1 MLKELYIKNVAVI
14 EEVRVNFEEG
24 FNVLTGETGAG
35 KSILIDSI
43 NMAIGNRTSK
53 DLVRSGCDKAVVSA
67 CFSADEKI
75 NAFLEENGIEPDAES
90 VILSRQLTKDAK
102 STSRINGMTVTGSIL
117 KEAGKLLIDIHGQN
131 DNYFLLSNKY
141 HISYLDDYASL
152 SGAKEKYLEKYHKLM
167 EINKK
172 IKELSEN
179 EADKERRMELLSFQL
194 DEIDTAKLK
203 KGESEDIEARI
214 TYLSNIEKIVSGAG
228 EAHEALYAAENNA
241 FDCLQEAIK
250 ALNSAKEY
258 DSGLSEAAERLES
271 ALIEIEDV
279 ASELGSYLGK
289 ADFDENELDLLQN
302 RINLINNL
310 KRKYGSTEEEI
321 LAYREKI
328 ALELSDLESSD
339 EILLKYEKEA
349 AELKKAALAAAED
362 LHKKRIFSAEKLA
375 KEIMAELSELDMP
388 KVTFKA
394 AVTEKLDAEGE
405 KVLSSNGFDEVEF
418 LISANP
424 GESLKPLSKIASGGE
439 LSRIML
445 ALKSI
450 FADSDTVETLIFDE
464 IDTGVSGRAAQK
476 IAEKISRLSRK
487 KQVFSIT
494 HLAQLASMADFHYL
508 IKKTTGEDKTST
520 SLKLLDEEERTKELA
535 RIMGGAYI
543 TDLTLENAKE
553 MLSLA
558 KEVKNSYE

>member
-1 MLKELYIKNVAVI
+1 MLNELYIKNVAVI

-67 CFSADEKI
+67 CFSANEKI
-75 NAFLEENGIEPDAES
+75 NAFLEENGIETDEES
-90 VILSRQLTKDAK
+90 VILSRQLTKEAK
-102 STSRINGMTVTGSIL
+102 STSRINGMTVTGGIL

-141 HISYLDDYASL
+141 HISYLDSFAGL
-152 SGAKEKYLEKYHKLM
+152 EKEKEEYLKVYEEFTKLS
-167 EINKK
+167 NK
-172 IKELSEN
+172 IKELAEN
-179 EADKERRMELLSFQL
+179 ETDKERRIELLSFQL
-194 DEIDTAKLK
+194 EEIDLAKLK
-203 KGESEDIEARI
+203 AGESEDIEARI

-228 EAHEALYAAENNA
+228 EAHEKLYSAENNA
-241 FDCLQEAIK
+241 YDLLKDAIK
-250 ALNSAKEY
+250 SVNSAKDY
-258 DSGLSEAAERLES
+258 DAALKDAAERLEA

-279 ASELGSYLGK
+279 SAELGSYLGK
-289 ADFDENELDLLQN
+289 ADFDEKEFDYLQN
-302 RINLINNL
+302 RIDVINSL
-310 KRKYGSTEEEI
+310 KRKYGESEEEI
-321 LAYREKI
+321 LKYREKI
-328 ALELSDLESSD
+328 ALELLELEGSD
-339 EILLKYEKEA
+339 EILLKYKEDLKRLKEEALLA
-349 AELKKAALAAAED
+349 AEG
-362 LHKKRIFSAEKLA
+362 LHKKRIAAGKKLA
-375 KEIMAELSELDMP
+375 EEIMKELKELDMP
-388 KVTFKA
+388 KVTFCA
-394 AVTEKLDAEGE
+394 NVSEKKDSSGE
-405 KVLSSNGFDEVEF
+405 AHLSALGYDEVEF

-450 FADSDTVETLIFDE
+450 FADSDTAETLIFDE

-487 KQVFSIT
+487 KQVLSIT
-494 HLAQLASMADFHYL
+494 HLAQIASMADNHYL
-508 IKKTTGEDKTST
+508 IKKTTEEDKTST
-520 SLKLLDEEERTKELA
+520 SLKLLSEEEKGEELA
-535 RIMGGAYI
+535 RIIGGAYI

-553 MLSLA
+553 MLALA
-558 KEVKNSYE
+558 KEVKKNYE

>member
-1 MLKELYIKNVAVI
+1 MLKELFIKNIAVI
-14 EEVRVNFEEG
+14 EEVRVNFEDG

-43 NMAIGNRTSK
+43 NMAMGNRTSK
-53 DLVRSGCDKAVVSA
+53 DLVRTGCDKAVVSA
-67 CFSADEKI
+67 CFSATKEI
-75 NAFLEENGIEPDAES
+75 NAYLEENGIEPDEEN

-117 KEAGKLLIDIHGQN
+117 KEVSKLLIDIHGQN

-141 HISYLDDYASL
+141 HISYLDDYAKL
-152 SGAKEKYLEKYHKLM
+152 ENEKESYLEKYQKLC
-167 EINKK
+167 EIERK

-179 EADKERRMELLSFQL
+179 AADKERKIELLSFQL
-194 DEIDTAKLK
+194 EEIDGAKLK
-203 KGESEDIEARI
+203 KGESEDIESRI

-228 EAHEALYAAENNA
+228 AAHEALYSAESNA
-241 FDCLQEAIK
+241 YDCLKDAIK
-250 ALNSAKEY
+250 SINSAKEY
-258 DSGLSEAAERLES
+258 DFALQSAAERLES

-279 ASELGSYLGK
+279 SGDLSSYLGK
-289 ADFDENELDLLQN
+289 ADFDEKEFDLLQN
-302 RINLINNL
+302 RIDLINGL
-310 KRKYGSTEEEI
+310 KRKYGQSEEEI
-321 LAYREKI
+321 LKYREKI
-328 ALELSDLESSD
+328 VLELSELESGD
-339 EILLKYEKEA
+339 EILEKLKKEA
-349 AELKKAALAAAED
+349 CEVKAETFALAEA
-362 LHKKRIFSAEKLA
+362 LHKKRISAAEKLK

-388 KVTFKA
+388 KVTFKSD
-394 AVTEKLDAEGE
+394 VKEKLDSQCE

-494 HLAQLASMADFHYL
+494 HLAQIASMADYHYL
-508 IKKTTGEDKTST
+508 IKKTTGEESTST
-520 SLKLLDEEERTKELA
+520 SLTLLTEEERTNELA
-535 RIMGGAYI
+535 RIIGGAYI
-543 TDLTLENAKE
+543 TDLTLKNSEE

-558 KEVKNSYE
+558 KEVKEKI

>member
-14 EEVRVNFEEG
+14 EEVRVSFEEG

-53 DLVRSGCDKAVVSA
+53 DLVRSGCDKAVVSV
-67 CFSADEKI
+67 CFSANNRI
-75 NAFLEENGIEPDAES
+75 NSFLEENGIEVDEET

-141 HISYLDDYASL
+141 HMDCLDDYAKL
-152 SGAKEKYLEKYHKLM
+152 KQDKEDYLEKYQDLCQVQT
-167 EINKK
+167 K

-179 EADKERRMELLSFQL
+179 ALDRENRIELLKFQL
-194 DEIDTAKLK
+194 EEIDAAKLK
-203 KGESEDIEARI
+203 KGECEEIESRI

-228 EAHEALYAAENNA
+228 DAHEALYAADSNA
-241 FDCLQEAIK
+241 YDCLKNAIRSI
-250 ALNSAKEY
+250 NSAKEY
-258 DSGLSEAAERLES
+258 DNALSEAADRLES

-279 ASELGSYLGK
+279 ASELGSYIGK
-289 ADFDENELDLLQN
+289 TDFDEKEFDHLQTRLDI
-302 RINLINNL
+302 INSL
-310 KRKYGSTEEEI
+310 KRKYGATEEDILSYRDKISSELTELESGDEI
-321 LAYREKI
+321 LDEMKKQEKELKGITLTLAEALHQKRTDASEKLSDEIKI
-328 ALELSDLESSD
+328 ALT
-339 EILLKYEKEA
+339 
-349 AELKKAALAAAED
+349 
-362 LHKKRIFSAEKLA
+362 
-375 KEIMAELSELDMP
+375 ELDMP

-394 AVTEKLDAEGE
+394 DVKEKYDSEGE
-405 KVLSSNGFDEVEF
+405 KLLSSKGFDEVEF

-424 GESLKPLSKIASGGE
+424 GEALKPISKIASGGE

-450 FADSDTVETLIFDE
+450 FADSDIAETLIFDE

-487 KQVFSIT
+487 KQIFSIT
-494 HLAQLASMADFHYL
+494 HLAQIASMADYHYL
-508 IKKTTGEDKTST
+508 IKKTTEDTT
-520 SLKLLDEEERTKELA
+520 TYTNLTLLEGEERTSELA
-535 RIMGGAYI
+535 RIIGGAYI
-543 TDLTLENAKE
+543 TDLTLKNAEE
-553 MLSLA
+553 MLALA
-558 KEVKNSYE
+558 EEVKNKL

>member
-14 EEVRVNFEEG
+14 EEVRVSFEEG

-53 DLVRSGCDKAVVSA
+53 DLVRSGCDKAVVSV
-67 CFSADEKI
+67 CFSANDRI
-75 NAFLEENGIEPDAES
+75 NSFLEENGIEVDEEN

-141 HISYLDDYASL
+141 HMDCLDDYAKL
-152 SGAKEKYLEKYHKLM
+152 KNDKEDYLEKYQELCQLQT
-167 EINKK
+167 K

-179 EADKERRMELLSFQL
+179 ALDRENRIELLKFQL
-194 DEIDTAKLK
+194 EEIDAAKLK
-203 KGESEDIEARI
+203 KGESEEIESRI

-228 EAHEALYAAENNA
+228 DAHEALYSADSNA
-241 FDCLQEAIK
+241 YDCLKNAIK
-250 ALNSAKEY
+250 NINSAKEY
-258 DSGLSEAAERLES
+258 DNALYEAADRLES

-279 ASELGSYLGK
+279 ASELGSYIGK
-289 ADFDENELDLLQN
+289 TDFDEKEFDHLQTRLDI
-302 RINLINNL
+302 INSL
-310 KRKYGSTEEEI
+310 KRKYGSTEEDILTYRDKISSDLTELESGDEI
-321 LAYREKI
+321 LDEIKKQEKELKGITLSLAEALHQKRTDASENLSNEIKI
-328 ALELSDLESSD
+328 ALT
-339 EILLKYEKEA
+339 
-349 AELKKAALAAAED
+349 
-362 LHKKRIFSAEKLA
+362 
-375 KEIMAELSELDMP
+375 ELDMP

-394 AVTEKLDAEGE
+394 DVKEKYDSDGEKL
-405 KVLSSNGFDEVEF
+405 LSSKGFDEVEF

-424 GESLKPLSKIASGGE
+424 GEALKPISKIASGGE

-450 FADSDTVETLIFDE
+450 FADSDIAETLIFDE

-487 KQVFSIT
+487 KQIFSIT
-494 HLAQLASMADFHYL
+494 HLAQIASMADYHYL
-508 IKKTTGEDKTST
+508 IKKTTEDKTT
-520 SLKLLDEEERTKELA
+520 YTNLTLLEGEERTSELA
-535 RIMGGAYI
+535 RIIGGAYI
-543 TDLTLENAKE
+543 TDLTLKNAEE
-553 MLSLA
+553 MLTLA
-558 KEVKNSYE
+558 EEVKNRL